1 MNIQIQTLSVWIYQ
15 TPSNANYSSL
25 KKKIIQ
31 IQQIQLWY
39 RNSIVFQEAWKIE
52 DEYFPLLFAIGHKK
66 RNLGW
71 VLKKEKQSKIGFY
84 FQLGG

>member
-1 MNIQIQTLSVWIYQ
+1 MQIILLS
-15 TPSNANYSSL
+15 

-66 RNLGW
+66 RNW
-71 VLKKEKQSKIGFY
+71 DECWKKKNNLKLDCIFNLEVKKTY
-84 FQLGG
+84 FKKMNVDNVW